1 MAADIPWELAWEA
14 AALGPRGFYMH
25 AMPYDHFTTSVEQ
38 AQLTDKLL
46 PYLRAALANGP
57 VTFID
62 VGAGTGLLSE
72 HLHAHLTEDEQEHTQ
87 ILCMDLRPR
96 PEQLN
101 PKFKWIQ
108 GDIRETIS
116 QVPSGNT
123 VLVAHE
129 FLDDLPCAIIEV
141 NEAGLAHVVV
151 TDSTS
156 GKQLLGPLLQQGS
169 PDDAWLQHWWPTVRP
184 FMRCEVGRA
193 RDICWNQLTSVVT
206 SGFAIAVDYAHTY
219 EDRVRGLWDGGTL
232 AGYAHG
238 AIATPVA
245 NGKSNITAHVA
256 IDALASSC
264 VGAPQIRMMRHG
276 PTQDF
281 WWLIAAYENG
291 FPEPAKMAT

>member
-1 MAADIPWELAWEA
+1 MAADIPWELAWKA

-108 GDIRETIS
+108 GDIRKTIS

-232 AGYAHG
+232 ASYAHG

-264 VGAPQIRMMRHG
+264 AGAPQIRMMREG

-281 WWLIAAYENG
+281 WWLIAAYGNG

>member
-1 MAADIPWELAWEA
+1 M
-14 AALGPRGFYMH
+14 
-25 AMPYDHFTTSVEQ
+25 
-38 AQLTDKLL
+38 
-46 PYLRAALANGP
+46 
-57 VTFID
+57 
-62 VGAGTGLLSE
+62 
-72 HLHAHLTEDEQEHTQ
+72 
-87 ILCMDLRPR
+87 
-96 PEQLN
+96 
-101 PKFKWIQ
+101 
-108 GDIRETIS
+108 
-116 QVPSGNT
+116 
-123 VLVAHE
+123 LVAHE

-264 VGAPQIRMMRHG
+264 AGAPQIRMMREG